1 MKKGQEIKD
10 KTKDYLS
17 KEIERIIEEIE
28 KKKLAAKRTM
38 RLFAVLEDER
48 DVEEIKVQL
57 REIRDEE
64 NALIQEKERIEKEI
78 NTKGNLDGSGLKQA
92 ISFYLAREK
101 NLNEEDKKVLIR
113 MAIKEVIVQGEEIT
127 VFLY

>member
-1 MKKGQEIKD
+1 M
-10 KTKDYLS
+10 
-17 KEIERIIEEIE
+17 
-28 KKKLAAKRTM
+28 
-38 RLFAVLEDER
+38 LEDER